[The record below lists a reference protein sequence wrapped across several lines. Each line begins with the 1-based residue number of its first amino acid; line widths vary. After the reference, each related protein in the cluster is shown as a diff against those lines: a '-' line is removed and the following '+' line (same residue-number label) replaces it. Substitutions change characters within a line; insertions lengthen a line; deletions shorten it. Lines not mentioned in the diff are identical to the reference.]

1 MIPRRKK
8 NVVLILVLE
17 PGFPS
22 VGLILDAIVTTAQI
36 IARTQT
42 TLQIPVAVP
51 SRSFGVL
58 LYGV

>member
-1 MIPRRKK
+1 M
-8 NVVLILVLE
+8 VLE

-36 IARTQT
+36 IVRTQT
-42 TLQIPVAVP
+42 TYKIPVAVP
-51 SRSFGVL
+51 SKSFGVL